1 MKIRCKGFTLIELLV
16 SMLVVAIAMLGF
28 AALQTFSS
36 RSLSSTASK
45 QSSSDALNA
54 YVRFIESSRA
64 SIDTFSWA
72 GGNQVILTCENING
86 NALFGSGATAKVPAK
101 AFEGTFNTLCDQYIR
116 NRSDINRTRNNIP
129 QIAFAVR
136 LTRNLNVGGINGLT
150 TYDAEVA
157 LVYQP
162 IPEGRTAAAMVA
174 QNDVRDTVVSQEE
187 HCPFGNLDA
196 DALAALQNL
205 RANNNIVCNNVGLS
219 L

>member
-64 SIDTFSWA
+64 SINTFNWA
-72 GGNQVILTCENING
+72 AGNQVTLTCDNVNG
-86 NALFGSGATAKVPAK
+86 NAIFNNAGIPAQ
-101 AFEGTFNTLCDQYIR
+101 AFQGTFDTLCAQYIR
-116 NRSDINRTRNNIP
+116 NRNDILHID
-129 QIAFAVR
+129 FAVR

-150 TYDAEVA
+150 TYNAEVA

-162 IPEGRTAAAMVA
+162 VPEGRTRAAMIA
-174 QNDVRDTVVSQEE
+174 QNDVNNADVTQASF
-187 HCPFGNLDA
+187 CPFGDLTDA
-196 DALAALQNL
+196 QLAALQNL

>member
-36 RSLSSTASK
+36 RSLSATASK

-64 SIDTFSWA
+64 SIATFNWGS
-72 GGNQVILTCENING
+72 GNTITLTCGNISGNG
-86 NALFGSGATAKVPAK
+86 VFGTGAPAQ
-101 AFEGTFNTLCDQYIR
+101 AFERTFNTLCDQYIR
-116 NRSDINRTRNNIP
+116 NRNDINRTRNNLP
-129 QIAFAVR
+129 QIDFAVQI
-136 LTRNLNVGGINGLT
+136 TRNVNVGGINGLT

-157 LVYQP
+157 LAYQP
-162 IPEGRTAAAMVA
+162 IPEGRTRAAMEA
-174 QNDVRDTVVSQEE
+174 QSDVRDTAVSLEE

-196 DALAALQNL
+196 DALKELQNL

>member
-64 SIDTFSWA
+64 AIDTFNWA
-72 GGNQVILTCENING
+72 AGNQVTLTCANVNG
-86 NALFGSGATAKVPAK
+86 NGLFGAGAPAQ
-101 AFEGTFNTLCDQYIR
+101 AFQGTFDTLCAQYIR
-116 NRSDINRTRNNIP
+116 NRNDIL
-129 QIAFAVR
+129 QIDFAVR

-150 TYDAEVA
+150 TYNAEVA

-162 IPEGRTAAAMVA
+162 VPEGRTRAAMIA
-174 QNDVRDTVVSQEE
+174 QNDVNNADVTQAAF
-187 HCPFGNLDA
+187 CPFGDLTDVQ
-196 DALAALQNL
+196 LAALQNL

>member
-64 SIDTFSWA
+64 SIDTFNWA
-72 GGNQVILTCENING
+72 AVENPKIIRCDDVNG
-86 NALFGSGATAKVPAK
+86 NDLFGSGATAKTPAK
-101 AFEGTFNTLCDQYIR
+101 AFENTFITLCNQYI
-116 NRSDINRTRNNIP
+116 NNRTDVLHID
-129 QIAFAVR
+129 FAVR
-136 LTRNLNVGGINGLT
+136 LTRNADVGGITGLT
-150 TYDAEVA
+150 AYNVDIA

-162 IPEGRTAAAMVA
+162 VPEGKTRAAMIA
-174 QNDVRDTVVSQEE
+174 QAGDNPTDITQAEF
-187 HCPFGNLDA
+187 CPFGDPE
-196 DALAALQNL
+196 DLAGLQNR
-205 RANNNIVCNNVGLS
+205 RANLNIVCNNVGLS

>member
-64 SIDTFSWA
+64 SIDTFNWPA
-72 GGNQVILTCENING
+72 ANQVTLTCSNISG
-86 NALFGSGATAKVPAK
+86 NAIFGTGDPAQ
-101 AFEGTFNTLCDQYIR
+101 AFQNTFDTLCDQYIR
-116 NRSDINRTRNNIP
+116 NRNDLLNIDFAVLLKRNNK
-129 QIAFAVR
+129 
-136 LTRNLNVGGINGLT
+136 VGGIDGLT
-150 TYDAEVA
+150 VYGAQIA

-162 IPEGRTAAAMVA
+162 VPQGRTKKAMEDQYDVSKVENFSQGAFCPFSTLTDDQAAAM
-174 QNDVRDTVVSQEE
+174 QKN
-187 HCPFGNLDA
+187 
-196 DALAALQNL
+196 
-205 RANNNIVCNNVGLS
+205 RAKYNIVCNNVGVS

>member
-28 AALQTFSS
+28 AALQAFSS

-64 SIDTFSWA
+64 SIDTFNWNKA
-72 GGNQVILTCENING
+72 TNNEVTLTCKKITPDG
-86 NALFGSGATAKVPAK
+86 VFSSVKDPAL
-101 AFEGTFNTLCDQYIR
+101 AFKGTFNTLCNQYILNR
-116 NRSDINRTRNNIP
+116 NDLLRID
-129 QIAFAVR
+129 FAVR
-136 LTRNLNVGGINGLT
+136 LTRNLDVGGITGLT
-150 TYDAEVA
+150 TYKADVA

-162 IPEGRTAAAMVA
+162 IPQGRSKQQAV
-174 QNDVRDTVVSQEE
+174 NVDDVKNFSQTKY
-187 HCPFGNLDA
+187 CPFGIPENQAQMQQD
-196 DALAALQNL
+196 
-205 RANNNIVCNNVGLS
+205 RTKYNIVCNNVELS

>member
-1 MKIRCKGFTLIELLV
+1 
-16 SMLVVAIAMLGF
+16 MLVVAIAMLGF

-64 SIDTFSWA
+64 SIATFNWS
-72 GGNQVILTCENING
+72 GGNTITLKCDNIVGNG
-86 NALFGSGATAKVPAK
+86 AFGTGAPAQ
-101 AFEGTFNTLCDQYIR
+101 AFERTFNTLCDQYIR
-116 NRSDINRTRNNIP
+116 NRNDINRARNNNPQIDFAVQITRN
-129 QIAFAVR
+129 V
-136 LTRNLNVGGINGLT
+136 NVGGINGLT

-162 IPEGRTAAAMVA
+162 VPEGRTRAAMQA
-174 QNDVRDTVVSQEE
+174 QSDVRDTVVSQET
-187 HCPFGNLDA
+187 HCPFGNSDDEA
-196 DALAALQNL
+196 ALAALQNL

>member
-64 SIDTFSWA
+64 AIDTFNWA
-72 GGNQVILTCENING
+72 AGKQVTLTCANDNG
-86 NALFGSGATAKVPAK
+86 NGLFGAGAPAQ
-101 AFEGTFNTLCDQYIR
+101 AFERTFSTLCNQYINNR
-116 NRSDINRTRNNIP
+116 NDIL
-129 QIAFAVR
+129 QIDFAVR

-150 TYDAEVA
+150 AYNADVA

-162 IPEGRTAAAMVA
+162 VPEGRTRAAMIA
-174 QNDVRDTVVSQEE
+174 QGNVNNTNVSQAV
-187 HCPFGNLDA
+187 HCPFGALTDA
-196 DALAALQNL
+196 QLSALQNL